1 MKGEQGQE
9 TAAATGGVEQNKG
22 LFGSIVESV
31 LTPGATQFDIGVINF
46 AFISLILL
54 LIFIFFITDRAKI
67 HVACFLVLAIL
78 TYGTIIWYLY
88 VKDHEEDNDEE
99 GGKKKAKVSKKNEDE
114 KKEKTKNVDK
124 KETKKGPTN
133 KSINKN
139 KKKKIY

>member
-1 MKGEQGQE
+1 MKEEQ
-9 TAAATGGVEQNKG
+9 EQQQQLNKG

-31 LTPGATQFDIGVINF
+31 LTPGATQFDVSVINF

-67 HVACFLVLAIL
+67 HVACFLILAIL

-88 VKDHEEDNDEE
+88 VKNYEDEE
-99 GGKKKAKVSKKNEDE
+99 EKKKKKDKKEKDNE
-114 KKEKTKNVDK
+114 KKEKKEKVASAPKTQNAK
-124 KETKKGPTN
+124 KPSN
-133 KSINKN
+133 PNKN